1 MSADNHN
8 PCRIA
13 NARITILGLLLIAAL
28 LVLTLLVLDPWNNSA
43 NHAAARDLSQ
53 RGPLTENEQHT
64 ISLFEDASQSVAYI
78 TTLARGLTPSMQLAE
93 VPRGTGSG
101 FIWDK
106 QGHII
111 TNYHVIRGGSSANVV
126 LHDQSNY
133 SAELVGTSPNHDLA
147 VLRIDAEPGQLRPIP
162 LGSGQDLAVGQA
174 AYVIGNPFGLDQTL
188 TTGVISAL
196 GRRIESASGQPIDN
210 VIQTDA
216 AVNPGNSGGPLL
228 DSAGRLIG
236 VNTAIAS
243 PSGTFAGVGFA
254 VPADTVNRVASQ
266 IIRTGEYTP
275 PRIGVRTNEQL
286 SRRILQR
293 FDLKGVLVLAVE
305 PGSPAD
311 QVGLQETTIRPGRQV
326 ELGDVIQKFD
336 GQPVETVED
345 LYLALDNRRS
355 GQTVTITYYRDGE
368 TRTTEI
374 QLQ

>member
-1 MSADNHN
+1 
-8 PCRIA
+8 
-13 NARITILGLLLIAAL
+13 
-28 LVLTLLVLDPWNNSA
+28 
-43 NHAAARDLSQ
+43 
-53 RGPLTENEQHT
+53 
-64 ISLFEDASQSVAYI
+64 
-78 TTLARGLTPSMQLAE
+78 MQLAE

-101 FIWDK
+101 FIWDN

-162 LGSGQDLAVGQA
+162 LGSGQELAVGQA

>member
-162 LGSGQDLAVGQA
+162 LGSGQELAVGQA